1 MSTDARRFD
10 SRHSPF
16 VDRLLRANAFADLS
30 VSEHRIVAAY
40 LENAWAKRNQTAI
53 DKEWKI
59 TMRNASIAEH
69 DRALEAMQ
77 TFIHRSMH

>member
-40 LENAWAKRNQTAI
+40 LENAWAKRNQKPIRKRYSSAQRRATAG
-53 DKEWKI
+53 
-59 TMRNASIAEH
+59 
-69 DRALEAMQ
+69 
-77 TFIHRSMH
+77 